1 MDLHMREF
9 DGTTFGM
16 YVEASS
22 PAFRRMKRNAF
33 TGEIKGDENMS
44 LEEAKRILTLVA
56 NDPDHGDQGAYE
68 DQDAAARVVLAE
80 LARLEQENMR
90 LQTNGK

>member
-1 MDLHMREF
+1 
-9 DGTTFGM
+9 
-16 YVEASS
+16 
-22 PAFRRMKRNAF
+22 
-33 TGEIKGDENMS
+33 MS

-56 NDPDHGDQGAYE
+56 NDPDHGAQGAYE

>member
-1 MDLHMREF
+1 
-9 DGTTFGM
+9 
-16 YVEASS
+16 
-22 PAFRRMKRNAF
+22 
-33 TGEIKGDENMS
+33 MS

-56 NDPDHGDQGAYE
+56 NDPDHGTQGAYE
-68 DQDAAARVVLAE
+68 DQDAAARVVLTE